1 MSGSQ
6 SGAGTVE
13 GGTSA
18 RCLSASPST
27 GTRFKI
33 LIHGEANAVCKLEL
47 VEFNAS
53 FHGQVRSQGL
63 LAVPTVY
70 VQYLCTRQDH
80 CHRSLIKVH
89 ETSFTDVLS
98 TIMLTD
104 LFLNHLVEVRD
115 EQ

>member
-1 MSGSQ
+1 MPFCI
-6 SGAGTVE
+6 AFDRYKRT
-13 GGTSA
+13 
-18 RCLSASPST
+18 
-27 GTRFKI
+27 FKI
-33 LIHGEANAVCKLEL
+33 LIDGEANALCKLEL

-53 FHGQVRSQGL
+53 FHGQVRSQGCVL
-63 LAVPTVY
+63 LAVPTVC
-70 VQYLCTRQDH
+70 VQSLCTRQDH

-115 EQ
+115 KQ